1 MNTNDDVM
9 MREQL
14 SALADGQLQG
24 EDFARAVAFACTDAG
39 REQWR
44 MHHLVGDVL
53 RSAELAAPCR
63 PVLLDRLRERLAQ
76 EPLPQALAAG
86 ELTQVAPPSPALA
99 DAKVANAGVFQWK
112 MVAGLA
118 SMAAVAAIGW
128 GTYAGSVA
136 PQGGGAQLASSASS
150 STLAVA
156 DGSNGSSQQV
166 MLRDPRLDELLAA
179 HRQFGSTSSLQMPAE
194 FLRNAS
200 FAPPAR

>member
-1 MNTNDDVM
+1 MKTNDDVM

-24 EDFARAVAFACTDAG
+24 EEFARAVAFACTEAG
-39 REQWR
+39 REQWH
-44 MHHLVGDVL
+44 MHHMVGDVL
-53 RSAELAAPCR
+53 RSAELAAPSR
-63 PVLLDRLRERLAQ
+63 PLLLDRLREQLAQ

-86 ELTQVAPPSPALA
+86 ELTQVAPESPALA
-99 DAKVANAGVFQWK
+99 DARVANSGVFHWK

-118 SMAAVAAIGW
+118 SVAAVAAIGW
-128 GTYAGSVA
+128 GTYAGTAA
-136 PQGGGAQLASSASS
+136 PQDGGAQLASASS

-179 HRQFGSTSSLQMPAE
+179 HRQFGSTSSLQMPAG

-200 FAPPAR
+200 FDAPAR

>member
-1 MNTNDDVM
+1 MKTNDDVTM
-9 MREQL
+9 QEQL

-24 EDFARAVAFACTDAG
+24 EQFARAVAYACTDEG

-53 RSAELAAPCR
+53 RSTELAAPQS
-63 PVLLDRLRERLAQ
+63 PLLLDRLRAQIAQ
-76 EPLPQALAAG
+76 EPQLCALATG
-86 ELTQVAPPSPALA
+86 ELAQVAPVSAALA

-112 MVAGLA
+112 LVAGFA

-128 GTYAGSVA
+128 GTYAGSIS
-136 PQGGGAQLASSASS
+136 PSQGAGGAQIASAAPA
-150 STLAVA
+150 TLAA
-156 DGSNGSSQQV
+156 AEGGSSQQV

-200 FAPPAR
+200 FSAPAR

>member
-24 EDFARAVAFACTDAG
+24 EDFARAVAFACTEAG
-39 REQWR
+39 REQWQ

-53 RSAELAAPCR
+53 RSAELAAPAR
-63 PVLLDRLRERLAQ
+63 PLLLDRLREQLAQ

-86 ELTQVAPPSPALA
+86 ELTQVAPESPALA

-136 PQGGGAQLASSASS
+136 SQGGGAQLASASP

-179 HRQFGSTSSLQMPAE
+179 HRQFGSTSSLQMPAG

-200 FAPPAR
+200 FDPPAR